1 MIVAK
6 LSFQETI
13 PKNNFGIYLTL
24 IRLLYLQILKQL
36 IRTLYVNIE
45 QNDQNII

>member
-6 LSFQETI
+6 LSLQEAI

-36 IRTLYVNIE
+36 IRALHVNIE
-45 QNDQNII
+45 QNGQNII